1 MSTPRR
7 IITSFEARELKK
19 RSFTVKIADFL
30 TSRFGGVGFLL
41 LNLGFFFFWIIV
53 NSGKIPQIPAFDSFP
68 FLLLSVVV
76 SSYAIILSII
86 ILISQNRE
94 NQVNTLRQE
103 LQLQVGLIT
112 EKEITKI
119 LEILKEIAEK
129 QGIKLGDEELEQ
141 MIKEIDTSYIE
152 RRLEEQLSGKPEPLI
167 KKVAEEVEKTLSP
180 KA

>member
-1 MSTPRR
+1 
-7 IITSFEARELKK
+7 
-19 RSFTVKIADFL
+19 
-30 TSRFGGVGFLL
+30 
-41 LNLGFFFFWIIV
+41 
-53 NSGKIPQIPAFDSFP
+53 
-68 FLLLSVVV
+68 
-76 SSYAIILSII
+76 
-86 ILISQNRE
+86 
-94 NQVNTLRQE
+94 VNTLRQE